1 MRNKTLMESESAASN
16 ARQYA
21 RLERIQVARRRTFW
35 VVGVLI
41 GSGALFFQST
51 WAIGG
56 SVHHDIELAGMVMIF
71 AAILGRAWCSLY
83 MGGNKNR
90 TLVDLGPYSISRNPL
105 YAFSLM
111 GAFGIGAQSGSATFG
126 LLVCA
131 TALIIFT
138 LVIREEEA
146 LLTNAFGESF
156 LEYCRTT
163 PRFGPRLANW
173 RNTARM
179 TVSLDAWQ
187 KTVREALP
195 FLLAFPAFESIEYL
209 QAHGFLP
216 VFLHLP

>member
-1 MRNKTLMESESAASN
+1 MAADKTAPSNGAAH
-16 ARQYA
+16 A
-21 RLERIQVARRRTFW
+21 RLERVQVARRRTLW
-35 VVGVLI
+35 VLGVAI

-51 WAIGG
+51 WTIGG
-56 SVHHDIELAGMVMIF
+56 SVHHDIEFAGMIMIF

-90 TLVDLGPYSISRNPL
+90 ALVELGPYSISRNPL

-111 GAFGIGAQSGSATFG
+111 GAFGIGAQSGSALAG
-126 LLVCA
+126 LIVCA
-131 TALIIFT
+131 ATLTIFT

-146 LLTNAFGESF
+146 LLTQKFGQSF
-156 LEYCRTT
+156 LEYCRST

-173 RNTARM
+173 RNTAHM

-187 KTVREALP
+187 KTVREAIP

-209 QAHGFLP
+209 QAHGILP
-216 VFLHLP
+216 VLLHLP